1 VSTAPQFGDAI
12 ETATT
17 LWPAGQVLR
26 IPTSNCD
33 MGDGA
38 GGSMR
43 FVDLFAGLGGFHLA
57 LRSLGHHCVFASEID
72 DRLRVTY
79 WKNFGIR
86 PAGDIRNVKAS
97 EIPPHDILCAG
108 FPCQPFS
115 KAGAQ
120 DGFDDP
126 ELGGLYRDIL
136 RIIQHH
142 EPKYVVMENVPN
154 LRNHDDGRTW
164 SRIETA
170 LRTAGYDVR
179 IGELSPHEFGIPQ
192 IRQRVYIVAAR
203 RSLEQFAWPEPS
215 DAQASSSIRS
225 ILDTKPADA
234 RPIPDH
240 VLRCLTAWQEFLR
253 AMPRD
258 EKIPHPL
265 WSMEF
270 GATYPF
276 EDRTPHSMSTEELG
290 QFSGSH
296 GTPLLNAKTRD
307 EMLALLPSH
316 ARTRQARFPA
326 WKIHFIRINREFY
339 RCHKAWLDEWI
350 PKIRDFPSSRQKL
363 EWNCQGETDRR
374 LSRYVIQ
381 LRASGVRV
389 KRATTAPSLVAMT
402 STQVPII
409 TWERRYMTPAECKRL
424 QSMDDLPH
432 LPEAHTRAYEAL
444 GNAINVEVAR
454 RVVRALLATPPSDAE
469 IRVTDEVKK
478 LGAVGSL

>member
-1 VSTAPQFGDAI
+1 MTTASSLLDDA
-12 ETATT
+12 ATMASWSAAPGPSAPMT
-17 LWPAGQVLR
+17 G
-26 IPTSNCD
+26 
-33 MGDGA
+33 GDGCD
-38 GGSMR
+38 GSSDSMR

-57 LRSLGHHCVFASEID
+57 LRSLGYQCVFASEID
-72 DRLRVTY
+72 ESLRETY

-86 PAGDIRNVKAS
+86 PTGDIRDVEAR

-120 DGFDDP
+120 DGFDAP

-136 RIIQHH
+136 RIIRHH

-154 LRNHDDGRTW
+154 LRNHDDGRSW
-164 SRIETA
+164 SRIEKA

-179 IGELSPHEFGIPQ
+179 IDEFSPHEFGIPQ

-203 RSLEQFAWPEPS
+203 HSLDRFVWP
-215 DAQASSSIRS
+215 DRVADHANISIRS
-225 ILDTKPADA
+225 VLETKPQDA

-240 VLRCLTAWQEFLR
+240 VLRCLAVWQEFLR
-253 AMPRD
+253 AMPRN

-276 EDRTPHSMSTEELG
+276 EEQTPHSMSMEQLRG
-290 QFSGSH
+290 FKGSH
-296 GTPLLNAKTRD
+296 GTPLCAAKTRD
-307 EMLALLPSH
+307 ELFALLPSH
-316 ARTRQARFPA
+316 ARTQQSRFPA
-326 WKIHFIRINREFY
+326 WKVNFIKMNREFY
-339 RCHKAWLDEWI
+339 KRHQAWLDDWI

-363 EWNCQGETDRR
+363 EWNCQGEADRR
-374 LSRYVIQ
+374 LTRYVIQ

-424 QSMDDLPH
+424 QSMDELPN
-432 LPEAHTRAYEAL
+432 LPEAHTRAYQAL

-454 RVVRALLATPPSDAE
+454 RVTSALLATPHTPAAIEGS
-469 IRVTDEVKK
+469 
-478 LGAVGSL
+478 VGSRGSEA